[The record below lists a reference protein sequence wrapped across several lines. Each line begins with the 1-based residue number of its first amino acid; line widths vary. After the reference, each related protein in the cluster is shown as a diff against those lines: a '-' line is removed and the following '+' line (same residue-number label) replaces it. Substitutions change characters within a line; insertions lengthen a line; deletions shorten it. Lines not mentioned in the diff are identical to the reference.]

1 MNTGSFMRGKVYCLL
16 VVSLAIFG
24 VSILA
29 PGRTE
34 AAPVDCFIKLSG
46 IDGDSMD
53 DRHKD
58 EIDVMTWAFGESVPA
73 SLSATLSRTAT
84 PVQMQDLKF
93 TTRTGK
99 HSTRVFQMGAS
110 GQHIRDGVLSC
121 KTVGG
126 VLPFDFIRIILA
138 DVRVSGYRIETPTN
152 VGSPPMPM
160 SDDYPVEEVSLSFSR
175 IKIEYTFKKPD
186 GSPGATLTG
195 GWDLTTN
202 RPWQ

>member
-1 MNTGSFMRGKVYCLL
+1 MNTGSFMRGKVFCPL

-34 AAPVDCFIKLSG
+34 AAPVECFIKLSG
-46 IDGDSMD
+46 IDGDSLV
-53 DRHKD
+53 DRHLN
-58 EIDVMTWAFGESVPA
+58 EIYVMTWAFGESVPA
-73 SLSATLSRTAT
+73 SLAGTLSRTAT
-84 PVQMQDLKF
+84 SVQMQDLKF

-110 GQHIRDGVLSC
+110 GQHIRDGVFSC
-121 KTVGG
+121 KKLGDTR
-126 VLPFDFIRIILA
+126 FDYLRIILQ
-138 DVRVSGYRIETPTN
+138 DIRVSGYRIETPTN

-160 SDDYPVEEVSLSFSR
+160 ADNHPVDLVSLSFSR
-175 IKIEYTFKKPD
+175 IKIEYTPMKPD
-186 GSPGATLTG
+186 GSGDAVMTG